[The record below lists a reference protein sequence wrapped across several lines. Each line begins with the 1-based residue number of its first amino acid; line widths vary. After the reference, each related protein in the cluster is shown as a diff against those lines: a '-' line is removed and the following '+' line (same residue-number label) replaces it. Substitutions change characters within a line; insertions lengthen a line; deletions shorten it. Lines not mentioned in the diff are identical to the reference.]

1 MRRRDFMLVGG
12 TALHGRSEPVPMNW
26 T

>member
-12 TALHGRSEPVPMNW
+12 TALHGCSEPGPMNW